1 MRTGGLRRASALGLE
16 PGHRDSTTASGPVI
30 ATRRLND
37 PVNGVIHTRQNGPT
51 QAKP

>member
-1 MRTGGLRRASALGLE
+1 MRTGGREAPARLE